1 VANFVSKILKKAE
14 PAEKRDPEQDF
25 DDIKQFHLKD

>member
-14 PAEKRDPEQDF
+14 PAAPRDPEKDF
-25 DDIKQFHLKD
+25 DDIKQFQLED